1 MQQWWSPYPSLYGN
15 YEATAVLAIYPSFCV
30 NYSGTVAVMSPF
42 LSMVIMIHMKQQLH
56 LPCVLVSVLIIQQ
69 QWLLYP
75 SFHGNHEP
83 TVALPDILVSVLIIS
98 QWWLLYPSFYGNYEA
113 TAALTMCPSFCVN
126 YFTVVAV
133 ISQFLW

>member
-1 MQQWWSPYPSLYGN
+1 
-15 YEATAVLAIYPSFCV
+15 
-30 NYSGTVAVMSPF
+30 MSPF

-75 SFHGNHEP
+75 SFHGSPE
-83 TVALPDILVSVLIIS
+83 
-98 QWWLLYPSFYGNYEA
+98 G
-113 TAALTMCPSFCVN
+113 TAALARYPSFCVN